1 MKSTGVTRKID
12 ELGRIVIPKEIR
24 KNLGIR
30 DGESLEIFTEND
42 SIILKKHFIMEK
54 YEQLSK
60 KLCESIY
67 NIYKINVIITDREK
81 VVASSFL
88 TDILKKKIN
97 EKMKFYIDNREMYIS
112 SDLIDINFDDFS
124 IKGYVGF
131 VPIIVES
138 DSLGLVILVDEAK
151 EIDLNLGKF
160 IAKLLVDKIDVG

>member
-97 EKMKFYIDNREMYIS
+97 EKMKFYIDNREIYIS
-112 SDLIDINFDDFS
+112 GDLIDINFDDFS

-138 DSLGLVILVDEAK
+138 DSLGLVILVDDAK

>member
-81 VVASSFL
+81 VIASSFL
-88 TDILKKKIN
+88 TV
-97 EKMKFYIDNREMYIS
+97 F
-112 SDLIDINFDDFS
+112 
-124 IKGYVGF
+124 
-131 VPIIVES
+131 
-138 DSLGLVILVDEAK
+138 
-151 EIDLNLGKF
+151 
-160 IAKLLVDKIDVG
+160 